1 MRVLAAPP
9 SRAVGRI
16 LQGHCRS
23 DGIVPPVCAQ
33 QTAAWQTAA
42 VPLPH
47 PRRSNQRRRRPLQL
61 LPNAAS
67 HKCAHAAASRRHIQI
82 SAVGGTCSCLLMSL
96 AR

>member
-42 VPLPH
+42 VPLPR
-47 PRRSNQRRRRPLQL
+47 PPRSNQR
-61 LPNAAS
+61 
-67 HKCAHAAASRRHIQI
+67 
-82 SAVGGTCSCLLMSL
+82 GTCSCFPMLPATSTHKQPP
-96 AR
+96 AAATFK